1 MKIHTLLTSSTGPV
15 ILWGM
20 YPHRNQELEK
30 TVQAISDL
38 AGIGRYTLIA
48 FEVSDWNGSFSPW
61 KTPLL
66 EETFSGGAENTWND
80 LKEKVLPE
88 IWEQYGRER
97 KLYLMGYSLAG
108 LFALWAMYQTDLFEG
123 AASCSGS
130 LWYPGFIDYMKE
142 RSPIKEKHIYISL
155 GGKEANTHDKLMS
168 TIADCTREA
177 VVVFKAENTV
187 KYEQNAGGHFADP
200 GKRLA
205 KAVQWITE
213 ESEAPSCGD

>member
-1 MKIHTLLTSSTGPV
+1 MKMHTLLTSNTGPI

-20 YPHRNQELEK
+20 YPHRDKELEK

-38 AGIGRYTLIA
+38 AGIERYTLIA

-61 KTPLL
+61 KTSLL
-66 EETFSGGAENTWND
+66 EESFSGGAEAAWKD
-80 LKEKVLPE
+80 LKDNVLPE
-88 IWEQYGRER
+88 IWKQYGQER

-108 LFALWAMYQTDLFEG
+108 LFALWVMYQTTLFEG

-130 LWYPGFIDYMKE
+130 LWYPGFINYMKE
-142 RSPIKEKHIYISL
+142 QPPIKEKQIYISL
-155 GGKEANTHDKLMS
+155 GGKEANTQDKLMS

-177 VVVFKAENTV
+177 VAVFKAENKV

-205 KAVQWITE
+205 KAVRWIVE
-213 ESEAPSCGD
+213 ESEATVCGD

>member
-1 MKIHTLLTSSTGPV
+1 MKIHTLLTSSMGPV

-20 YPHRNQELEK
+20 YPHRDQELEK

-38 AGIGRYTLIA
+38 TGTGQYTLIA

-66 EETFSGGAENTWND
+66 EETFSGGAEATWNN
-80 LKEKVLPE
+80 LKENVIPE
-88 IWEQYGRER
+88 IREQYGQER

-108 LFALWAMYQTDLFEG
+108 LFALWAMYQTDIFEG

-130 LWYPGFIDYMKE
+130 LWYPGFINYMKE
-142 RSPIKEKHIYISL
+142 QQTIKEKQIYISL
-155 GGKEANTHDKLMS
+155 GGKEANTQDKLMS
-168 TIADCTREA
+168 TIADCTWEA
-177 VVVFKAENTV
+177 VAVFKAENKV

-205 KAVQWITE
+205 KAVRWIVE
-213 ESEAPSCGD
+213 ESEASSCGD

>member
-1 MKIHTLLTSSTGPV
+1 MKIHTLRTSSTGPV

-20 YPHRNQELEK
+20 YPHRDQELEK
-30 TVQAISDL
+30 TVQSISDL
-38 AGIGRYTLIA
+38 AGTGRYTLIA
-48 FEVSDWNGSFSPW
+48 FEVSDWNGSFSLW

-66 EETFSGGAENTWND
+66 EETFSGGAEATWND
-80 LKEKVLPE
+80 LKENVIPE
-88 IWEQYGRER
+88 IREQYGQER

-108 LFALWAMYQTDLFEG
+108 LFVLWAMYQTDLFDG

-130 LWYPGFIDYMKE
+130 LWYPGFINYMKE
-142 RSPIKEKHIYISL
+142 QQPVKEKQIYISL
-155 GGKEANTHDKLMS
+155 GGKEANTQDKLMS

-177 VVVFKAENTV
+177 VAVFKTENKV

-205 KAVQWITE
+205 KAVRWIVE
-213 ESEAPSCGD
+213 ESEASSCGD